1 MSDRFIVR
9 WFCAW
14 VVPSSCARSA
24 RQLYRKMIKLN
35 CEARSVAENF
45 GRWPQSDLDL
55 VGEEEVELEKSER
68 SRGETKTKAD
78 KLPRGDLLA
87 YRIWQDAASDIF
99 STGELVTQ
107 QD

>member
-1 MSDRFIVR
+1 
-9 WFCAW
+9 
-14 VVPSSCARSA
+14 
-24 RQLYRKMIKLN
+24 MIKLN

-87 YRIWQDAASDIF
+87 YRIWQDAASDIL